1 MNLFNELKSFGAWAE
16 KELGKL
22 STEAPKIE
30 QTADTILQYAGGA
43 ASVIAGLEGGPAA
56 SALVSKAVSGIQV
69 GVVALNG
76 LITDF
81 GANPTTVSIATSLA
95 TNASALLNAA
105 QIKNPDSVNAAN
117 AIITNLT
124 SLATALTTSTG
135 LPPVPGPAPS
145 LITAA
150 IAAK

>member
-30 QTADTILQYAGGA
+30 QTADTILQYVGGA

-56 SALVSKAVSGIQV
+56 STLVNKAVSVIQT

-105 QIKNPDSVNAAN
+105 QIKNAQSVNAAN
-117 AIITNLT
+117 GIITNLT
-124 SLATALTTSTG
+124 SLATALNTSSGAAPITG
-135 LPPVPGPAPS
+135 ATPS
-145 LITAA
+145 LITAV

>member
-1 MNLFNELKSFGAWAE
+1 MSLFTALKSFGAWAE

-30 QTADTILQYAGGA
+30 QTADTVLQYAGGA
-43 ASVIAGLEGGPAA
+43 ASIIAGLEGGPAA
-56 SALVSKAVSGIQV
+56 SALVSKAVGTIQT

-95 TNASALLNAA
+95 TNASALLSAA
-105 QIKNPDSVNAAN
+105 QIKNPNSVTAAN
-117 AIITNLT
+117 SIITNLS
-124 SLATALTTSTG
+124 SLAVALNTASGAPPISGPSPAT
-135 LPPVPGPAPS
+135 LPVQ
-145 LITAA
+145 TA
-150 IAAK
+150 